1 MEYIE
6 SRFFMNKVSFF
17 DKRLLKKFWQIFSVI
32 GGIVSFFLLFWDIPK
47 KYKINFLA
55 VTLVILLVYYVIAWI
70 FAKRQKRVTLKF
82 GESNVD
88 VYFGDIFQS
97 KKDDLKV
104 ISFNEYFD
112 TKMDEQT
119 QIISPGTIN
128 GKFIEK
134 NKKNIFELD
143 EIFEKDDHLNEKM
156 FININKERK
165 IGKKKRYH
173 LGALVK
179 LPDNYLAV
187 AGSKFDKDNK
197 ANISMR
203 EYIGFLLTFWSEV
216 DRIYNN
222 QSVVI
227 PVFGSGVLRFTDGY
241 AGATSQEL
249 LEIIIWTFKISRI
262 KIAYPSRIKIVVFE
276 NQSDMYNLYK
286 LKEIERDGL

>member
-1 MEYIE
+1 
-6 SRFFMNKVSFF
+6 MNKVSFF
-17 DKRLLKKFWQIFSVI
+17 DKRLLKKFWQFFSGI
-32 GGIVSFFLLFWDIPK
+32 GGAVSFFLLFWDIPK
-47 KYKINFLA
+47 KYKIIF
-55 VTLVILLVYYVIAWI
+55 LVITLALLLLYYIIAWI
-70 FAKRQKRVTLKF
+70 CAKRQKRITLKF

-97 KKDDLKV
+97 EKDDLKV

-112 TKMDEQT
+112 TKMDEKT
-119 QIISPGTIN
+119 QLISPGTIN

-134 NKKNIFELD
+134 SKKNIFELD
-143 EIFEKDDHLNEKM
+143 KIFENDDHLNEKM
-156 FININKERK
+156 LINVNRDRK
-165 IGKKKRYH
+165 VGKKKRYH

>member
-6 SRFFMNKVSFF
+6 SGFFMNKVSFF
-17 DKRLLKKFWQIFSVI
+17 DNRLLKKFWQIFSVI

-134 NKKNIFELD
+134 NKENIFELD
-143 EIFEKDDHLNEKM
+143 EIFEKDVHLNEKM
-156 FININKERK
+156 FINIDNERK

-262 KIAYPSRIKIVVFE
+262 KIAYPSRIKIVVFK

>member
-1 MEYIE
+1 
-6 SRFFMNKVSFF
+6 MNKVSFF
-17 DKRLLKKFWQIFSVI
+17 DKRLLKKFWQFFSGI
-32 GGIVSFFLLFWDIPK
+32 GGAVSFFLLFWDIPK
-47 KYKINFLA
+47 KYKIIF
-55 VTLVILLVYYVIAWI
+55 LVITLALLLLYYIIAWI
-70 FAKRQKRVTLKF
+70 CAKRQKRITLKF

-97 KKDDLKV
+97 EKDDLKV

-112 TKMDEQT
+112 TKMDEKT
-119 QIISPGTIN
+119 QLISPGTIN

-134 NKKNIFELD
+134 SKKNIFELD
-143 EIFEKDDHLNEKM
+143 KIFENDDHLNEKM
-156 FININKERK
+156 LINVNRDRK
-165 IGKKKRYH
+165 VGKKKRYH

-227 PVFGSGVLRFTDGY
+227 PVFGSGVLRFKDGY

>member
-6 SRFFMNKVSFF
+6 SGFFMNKVSFF
-17 DKRLLKKFWQIFSVI
+17 DNRLLKKFWQIFSVI

-134 NKKNIFELD
+134 NKENIFELD
-143 EIFEKDDHLNEKM
+143 EIFEKDVHLNEKM
-156 FININKERK
+156 FINIDNERK

>member
-1 MEYIE
+1 
-6 SRFFMNKVSFF
+6 MNKVSFF
-17 DKRLLKKFWQIFSVI
+17 DKRLLKKFWQFFSAI
-32 GGIVSFFLLFWDIPK
+32 GGSASFFLLFWDIPK
-47 KYKINFLA
+47 KYKIIFL
-55 VTLVILLVYYVIAWI
+55 VITLVLLLVYYIIAWI
-70 FAKRQKRVTLKF
+70 CAKRQRRITLKF

-134 NKKNIFELD
+134 NKENIFELD
-143 EIFEKDDHLNEKM
+143 EIFENDDHLNEKM
-156 FININKERK
+156 FINVNRDRK
-165 IGKKKRYH
+165 VGKKKRYH

-203 EYIGFLLTFWSEV
+203 EYIGLLLTFWSEV

-222 QSVVI
+222 KSVVI

-241 AGATSQEL
+241 VGATSQEL

>member
-1 MEYIE
+1 
-6 SRFFMNKVSFF
+6 MNKVSFF
-17 DKRLLKKFWQIFSVI
+17 DNRLLKKFWQIFSVI

-104 ISFNEYFD
+104 ISFNECFD

-134 NKKNIFELD
+134 NKENIFELD
-143 EIFEKDDHLNEKM
+143 EIFEKDVHLNEKM
-156 FININKERK
+156 FINIDNERK

-262 KIAYPSRIKIVVFE
+262 KIAYPSRIKIVVFK

>member
-1 MEYIE
+1 
-6 SRFFMNKVSFF
+6 MNKVSFF
-17 DKRLLKKFWQIFSVI
+17 DNRLLKKFWQIFSVI

-134 NKKNIFELD
+134 NKENIFELD
-143 EIFEKDDHLNEKM
+143 EIFEKDVHLNEKM
-156 FININKERK
+156 FINIDNERK

-262 KIAYPSRIKIVVFE
+262 KIAYPSHIKIVVFK

>member
-1 MEYIE
+1 
-6 SRFFMNKVSFF
+6 MNKVSFF
-17 DKRLLKKFWQIFSVI
+17 DNRLLKKFWQIFSVI

-134 NKKNIFELD
+134 NKENIFELD
-143 EIFEKDDHLNEKM
+143 EIFEKDVHLNEKM
-156 FININKERK
+156 FINIDNERK

>member
-1 MEYIE
+1 MAN
-6 SRFFMNKVSFF
+6 FFSNRRNCF
-17 DKRLLKKFWQIFSVI
+17 I
-32 GGIVSFFLLFWDIPK
+32 FLLFWDIPK

-134 NKKNIFELD
+134 NKENIFELD
-143 EIFEKDDHLNEKM
+143 EIFEKDVHLNEKM
-156 FININKERK
+156 FINIDNERK

-262 KIAYPSRIKIVVFE
+262 KIAYPSRIKIVVFK